1 MLDIIIFADFICF
14 YKVYFNIRFSRFIRP
29 CIIIQTNAVSDLWM
43 ISIIVPITTKKLNKI
58 YPYEVFI
65 EKNMSNWLDFDS
77 KVKLDQIRTI
87 DKSRIWEKIWEIN
100 NKILI
105 RDIFIALD
113 ILMDKQWD
121 FRS

>member
-1 MLDIIIFADFICF
+1 MN
-14 YKVYFNIRFSRFIRP
+14 YKQFEIYNINPTKWSEQSWIRP